1 MNIQL
6 LSHQPENYQ
15 PYVQWLKTELPFTT
29 CSLSSKIEKNQDL
42 IFVFPDQSKRL
53 DWRPLAEDVKEK
65 TWYIFFDDALTAEER
80 CQLLN
85 EGIDLIWDFS
95 MGKNE
100 WIARIKAI
108 FRLIERYRLPDA
120 LSYNEDELILQT
132 ETQQV
137 YVEGQEV
144 LLTASEYQL
153 LLQFM
158 QHPNRIYSRDE
169 LLVLLNNQRGM
180 HRAID
185 THIKNLRRKIE
196 LQNRKFDYIRTVHG
210 RGYRFQYQLDD

>member
-6 LSHQPENYQ
+6 LSHQPENDL
-15 PYVQWLKTELPFTT
+15 PYVQWLKTELPFAT
-29 CSLSSKIEKNQDL
+29 CSLSSKIETNQDL
-42 IFVFPDQSKRL
+42 IFIFPDQSKRL
-53 DWRPLAEDVKEK
+53 DWRPLAEDAKEK

-95 MGKNE
+95 MEKNE

-196 LQNRKFDYIRTVHG
+196 LQNRTFDYIRTVHG